1 MQFYNGLKS
10 EPGREKYLLGIA
22 NVKHR
27 QSLSRFRLSSH
38 SLNIET
44 GRHRGIARENRTCPL
59 CGVSTED
66 ETHFLLGCPSYDNIK
81 TKYPN
86 LFAKL
91 PPLDELGKVQFL
103 MSENNIKETASFIHG
118 ALNHRD
124 IVIDVQST
132 MVDMISKIE
141 SWEKKTQV
149 EGAGKAGRK
158 TENIPGKEAGRD
170 EGGIKIRIKL
180 PTSKARKVSPHKAI
194 KLKIKLPKAKDT
206 EIRRRELLEITS
218 NLQKITGSL
227 LHNISSQ
234 SS

>member
-1 MQFYNGLKS
+1 
-10 EPGREKYLLGIA
+10 
-22 NVKHR
+22 
-27 QSLSRFRLSSH
+27 
-38 SLNIET
+38 
-44 GRHRGIARENRTCPL
+44 
-59 CGVSTED
+59 
-66 ETHFLLGCPSYDNIK
+66 
-81 TKYPN
+81 
-86 LFAKL
+86 
-91 PPLDELGKVQFL
+91 
-103 MSENNIKETASFIHG
+103 
-118 ALNHRD
+118 
-124 IVIDVQST
+124 

-149 EGAGKAGRK
+149 EGAGKAGKK
-158 TENIPGKEAGRD
+158 TEDIPGKEAGRD

-180 PTSKARKVSPHKAI
+180 PISKARKVSPHKAI